1 MALTRRQLMVLSAAA
16 AVGCKTESDRTQ
28 SSSSRPST
36 TVPSGPA
43 YDAGPVTSF
52 KEDDVYTE
60 HRDDGF
66 FVVRRDKQ
74 LYALSSI
81 CTHKGCK
88 VRVADD
94 LSFFCKC
101 HKSTFDK
108 EGRVT
113 KGPATSDLPRLPVAT
128 DAQGHLHV
136 AVAVV
141 PPPDGSHK
149 AESADLFA
157 SSSNVA

>member
-1 MALTRRQLMVLSAAA
+1 MALTRRQLIVLAAA
-16 AVGCKTESDRTQ
+16 AATTGCKREDGRAA
-28 SSSSRPST
+28 SRSTPPST
-36 TVPSGPA
+36 SDTPSGPGF
-43 YDAGPVTSF
+43 DAGLVSVF

-74 LYALSSI
+74 LFALSSI

-88 VRVADD
+88 LRVADD

-108 EGRVT
+108 DGHVT
-113 KGPATSDLPRLPVAT
+113 QGPAKRNLPRIPVAT
-128 DAQGHLHV
+128 DEQGHLHIAIDVV
-136 AVAVV
+136 AA
-141 PPPDGSHK
+141 PDGPSDEP
-149 AESADLFA
+149 A
-157 SSSNVA
+157 N

>member
-1 MALTRRQLMVLSAAA
+1 MALTRRQLIVLAAA
-16 AVGCKTESDRTQ
+16 AATTGCKREDDRAA
-28 SSSSRPST
+28 SPST
-36 TVPSGPA
+36 PPSTSDTPSGPGF
-43 YDAGPVTSF
+43 DAGLVSAF
-52 KEDDVYTE
+52 MKDDVYTE

-74 LYALSSI
+74 LFALSSV

-108 EGRVT
+108 DGRVT
-113 KGPATSDLPRLPVAT
+113 KGPAKRDLPRIPVAT
-128 DAQGHLHV
+128 DEQGHVYV
-136 AVAVV
+136 AVGTV
-141 PPPDGSHK
+141 PRPDGIN
-149 AESADLFA
+149 DGPPI
-157 SSSNVA
+157 

>member
-1 MALTRRQLMVLSAAA
+1 M
-16 AVGCKTESDRTQ
+16 K
-28 SSSSRPST
+28 
-36 TVPSGPA
+36 
-43 YDAGPVTSF
+43 
-52 KEDDVYTE
+52 DDVYTE

-74 LYALSSI
+74 LFALSSV

-108 EGRVT
+108 DGRVT
-113 KGPATSDLPRLPVAT
+113 KGPAKRDLPRIPVAT
-128 DAQGHLHV
+128 DEQGYLHV
-136 AVAVV
+136 ALDVV
-141 PPPDGSHK
+141 PPPDG
-149 AESADLFA
+149 AAD
-157 SSSNVA
+157 

>member
-1 MALTRRQLMVLSAAA
+1 MALTRRQLIVLAAA
-16 AVGCKTESDRTQ
+16 AATTGCKREDGRTA
-28 SSSSRPST
+28 SSSSTPPST
-36 TVPSGPA
+36 ASTPSGPA
-43 YDAGPVTSF
+43 FDAGPIGAF

-66 FVVRRDKQ
+66 FVVRRDQQ
-74 LYALSSI
+74 LFALSSV

-108 EGRVT
+108 DGRVT
-113 KGPATSDLPRLPVAT
+113 KGPAKRDLPRIPVAT
-128 DAQGHLHV
+128 DEQGHVHV
-136 AVAVV
+136 ALGTV
-141 PPPDGSHK
+141 PRPDSTNDGPPI
-149 AESADLFA
+149 
-157 SSSNVA
+157 